1 MHNYNN
7 FKKIP
12 IKLVYIKLV
21 KLGLSIISLIGLIC
35 LVGCSSKSID
45 AYAGF
50 SAKQIYIQG
59 TDHAKEGNF
68 SVAVKD
74 FEALESNYPYG
85 DYSDKAKLALIH
97 AYHGK
102 KEYLLA
108 KSAADRFIRMYP
120 NHPNVDYAHFM
131 QGLAGYDQYY
141 TIMYRTFKIDRNRR
155 EPTFAIQAFDDF
167 KVLLEKFPT
176 SNYAQD
182 ARQRMVHLRNQL
194 ALYNLYIAE
203 YYLAKKAYLAAANR
217 ANVIVSDFD
226 GTTALESALKIMVQ
240 AYRSLG
246 MPELE
251 KNSINLLNVN
261 FSSISSNSATE

>member
-7 FKKIP
+7 FKKRP
-12 IKLVYIKLV
+12 INLVYTKLVRVCLI
-21 KLGLSIISLIGLIC
+21 IISLISLTA
-35 LVGCSSKSID
+35 LVGCSSKNID
-45 AYAGF
+45 AYVGL
-50 SAKQIYIQG
+50 SAKQIYSQG
-59 TDHAKEGNF
+59 KEHAEEGNF
-68 SVAVKD
+68 SVAIKD

-97 AYHGK
+97 AYYGK
-102 KEYLLA
+102 KEYLQA
-108 KSAADRFIRMYP
+108 KAAADRFIRMYP

-141 TIMYRTFKIDRNRR
+141 TTMYKMFRIDRSRR
-155 EPTFAIQAFDDF
+155 EPTFAVQSFDDF
-167 KVLLEKFPT
+167 KILLEKFPT
-176 SNYAQD
+176 SKYAQD
-182 ARQRMVHLRNQL
+182 TRQRMIHLRNQL

-203 YYLAKKAYLAAANR
+203 YYLAKKAYIASANR
-217 ANVIVSDFD
+217 ANLIVSDFD
-226 GTTALESALKIMVQ
+226 GTVALESALKIMIQ

-261 FSSISSNSATE
+261 FGSISSNSATE